1 MQYVI
6 LLYYSVNT
14 SQSESI
20 GLMQIRSKGAV
31 LCLSVITAGM
41 GGQSSDLEN
50 LFQIAISHLIIYVM
64 PRDFFNSFDL
74 ILCIYECI
82 FMFIHNVIIYVLQKY
97 TDFYIFFVSVSWDE

>member
-41 GGQSSDLEN
+41 GGQSRDLEN
-50 LFQIAISHLIIYVM
+50 LFQIAISHLITYVKFAVM
-64 PRDFFNSFDL
+64 PRDFFN
-74 ILCIYECI
+74 
-82 FMFIHNVIIYVLQKY
+82 
-97 TDFYIFFVSVSWDE
+97 